1 MNSALFTWQE
11 DFRRECGIRRGVI
24 LHGNTGDLTSDPE
37 VPGQWTTLPT
47 ALMNL
52 LRQRGYQHVVFW
64 NRVNGVSGV
73 DARTWAELQSLF
85 ASPTL
90 KDKDLKGNTYDMGD
104 APPTP
109 DSSLAFDGIT
119 ASADDLLAVAANW
132 LRQPRAGKSVAFILD
147 WTQFL
152 FGSANSLSEN
162 ERGWLLRLG
171 QATRDAAVVRNA
183 ESIGQ
188 PQSLLVL
195 VCGGL
200 NVLPPSIY
208 LNNPLFKEIAIPLP
222 TRQIRESAVL
232 GLKEAFRLQPS
243 LQQGGREL
251 ADFVD
256 GLEGQSIRDIHNL
269 ARLSRQETD
278 ISSALSLLNLYRY
291 GRRHSPWEQLDHK
304 KLQTIVE
311 TLGRR
316 VKGQGEAIESV
327 RRILVRA
334 FTGLSGLQHSYR
346 QRTPKGVLFFVG
358 PTGVGKTE
366 LAKSIAEFLFG
377 DEEACLRFDM
387 SEFNH
392 EHADQRLVGAP
403 PGYVGYEAG
412 GQLTNAVKQRPFSLL
427 LFDEI
432 EKAHPRILDK
442 FLQILEDGR
451 LTDGKG
457 ETVLFSDT
465 VIVFTSNIGAA
476 EVSHESQDVRN
487 EFIQKV
493 RHHFVQELKRPE
505 LLGRIG
511 EANIIPFNF
520 MSEESFLIDIARAKL
535 EPLRKGLKEKW
546 GVSDLRFIKEAEI
559 LALLVSG
566 VDRGTGGR
574 GVPNAL
580 TNKLI
585 DPLADFLFEKMVA
598 PDQIRGKA
606 IDVFI
611 AGGKLIFELE

>member
-1 MNSALFTWQE
+1 M
-11 DFRRECGIRRGVI
+11 
-24 LHGNTGDLTSDPE
+24 
-37 VPGQWTTLPT
+37 
-47 ALMNL
+47 
-52 LRQRGYQHVVFW
+52 
-64 NRVNGVSGV
+64 
-73 DARTWAELQSLF
+73 
-85 ASPTL
+85 
-90 KDKDLKGNTYDMGD
+90 
-104 APPTP
+104 
-109 DSSLAFDGIT
+109 
-119 ASADDLLAVAANW
+119 
-132 LRQPRAGKSVAFILD
+132 
-147 WTQFL
+147 
-152 FGSANSLSEN
+152 SEN

-183 ESIGQ
+183 ESIGHA
-188 PQSLLVL
+188 QSLLVML
-195 VCGGL
+195 CGGL
-200 NVLPPSIY
+200 NVLPPALY
-208 LNNPLFKEIAIPLP
+208 LNNPLFREIAIPLP
-222 TRQIRESAVL
+222 ARKIRESAVL
-232 GLKEAFRLQPS
+232 GLKEVFRLQPP

-269 ARLSRQETD
+269 ARLSRQETET
-278 ISSALSLLNLYRY
+278 SGALSLLNLYRH
-291 GRRHSPWEQLDHK
+291 GRRHSPWEQLDHR

-316 VKGQGEAIESV
+316 VKGQSEAIESV

-457 ETVLFSDT
+457 ETVMFSDT

-476 EVSHESQDVRN
+476 EVSHESQSVRDD
-487 EFIQKV
+487 FIQKV
-493 RHHFVQELKRPE
+493 RQHFVRELKRPE

-520 MSEESFLIDIARAKL
+520 MRDEDFLIDIARAKL
-535 EPLRKGLKEKW
+535 EPLRKGLKDKW
-546 GVSDLRFIKEAEI
+546 GVSDLRLVKEAGI
-559 LALLVSG
+559 LALLVND
-566 VDRGTGGR
+566 VDRGAGGR
-574 GVPNAL
+574 GVPNAI

-585 DPLADFLFEKMVA
+585 DPLADFLFQKMTS
-598 PDQIRGKA
+598 PELIKDKA
-606 IDVFI
+606 IEVHI
-611 AGGKLIFELE
+611 AGGQLIFELE